1 MTDRPIRL
9 LQQLPVFGGLPSR
22 WLEFLLD
29 RSSTSEV
36 SAGDYF
42 FREADPGN
50 ALFVLESGEV
60 LVEKLWEGRPVFLG
74 NLGEGE
80 CFGEMSLV
88 DLQPRSASVR
98 AVQDSRAIKIDREAL
113 AELYQQ
119 DLEPYAIIM
128 MNMGREISRRLRRAD
143 ERLFQLEQ
151 SQTDRDDL
159 DDFDDLDDRELFA

>member
-1 MTDRPIRL
+1 MAARPVQL
-9 LQQLPVFGGLPSR
+9 LQQLAVFGGLPIP

-29 RSSTSEV
+29 RASTRVAATGE
-36 SAGDYF
+36 YF
-42 FREADPGN
+42 FREDEPGDS
-50 ALFVLESGEV
+50 LFVLESGEV
-60 LVEKLWEGRPVFLG
+60 LVEKMWEGRPIFLG

-98 AVQDSRAIKIDREAL
+98 AIQDSTAIEIGRQAL
-113 AELYQQ
+113 AELYRQ

-151 SQTDRDDL
+151 SRPGPGNQDDL
-159 DDFDDLDDRELFA
+159 DLLS